1 MPNFNALSGNWKV
14 WQNTD
19 DGKYY
24 LVRFVP
30 GLEPPVPMLWDVSE
44 GQLKTLFGPGQA
56 VKVDRKLS
64 ADALRRTG
72 AINWGT
78 RDELVQTNEDP
89 FDSWANAVENQA
101 AVRPWLREPEV
112 LALIAS
118 AMLEGREPSQAEFE
132 QTAWWQDHNDAQRK
146 WLLLRESDPSTAN
159 DLKRD
164 NGQTVNDMLLAAGV
178 SNAGP
183 GLINFLSNQWTMGNW
198 SESYLTSQINH
209 LLDPGYAR
217 DRDLQKWIKK
227 AGVDLD
233 PNESAKQRVQELAR
247 QWLGPRI
254 GDLSA
259 ANLERWAQILTSRA
273 DGEGEL
279 ISHLQARQA
288 TLFPEYKGQG
298 LTYEDLAAPW
308 ESLWSE
314 TLGERADHMDGT
326 MAKLIRTND
335 VEQAGE
341 ILRHRGFASKNRTLS
356 NNFKRDLLSELS
368 VVQEPLDTGTVT

>member
-1 MPNFNALSGNWKV
+1 VANFNALQGDWKV
-14 WQNTD
+14 WQNTS

-30 GLEPPVPMLWDVSE
+30 GLDPPVPMIWDVSE
-44 GQLKTLFGPGQA
+44 SQLKTLFGPGVA
-56 VKVDRKLS
+56 IKVDRKLDS
-64 ADALRRTG
+64 DALRRTG

-78 RDELVQTNEDP
+78 RDELVESQEDP
-89 FDSWANAVENQA
+89 FDSWANAVEAQA

-132 QTAWWQDHNDAQRK
+132 QTQWWQDHNDAQRK

-164 NGQTVNDMLLAAGV
+164 NATTVADMLLQAGV
-178 SNAGP
+178 SNAGE
-183 GLINFLSNQWTMGNW
+183 GLVRFLSNQWTMGNW

-233 PNESAKQRVQELAR
+233 PNESARQRVTELAR

-254 GDLSA
+254 GTLSDD
-259 ANLERWAQILTSRA
+259 NIERWAQILTSRA
-273 DGEGEL
+273 DGEGEFVA
-279 ISHLQARQA
+279 HLQNRQA
-288 TLFPEYKGQG
+288 ALFPEYKGQA

-308 ESLWSE
+308 EALWSE
-314 TLGERADHMDGT
+314 TLGERPDHMDGT

-335 VEQAGE
+335 VEKAGQ
-341 ILRHRGFASKNRTLS
+341 ILRHKGFASGNKTVTNAFR
-356 NNFKRDLLSELS
+356 RDLLSELS
-368 VVQEPLDTGTVT
+368 QVQEPLDTGGL